1 MPRKR
6 GTDMMGTP
14 GKGYSNRTDL
24 TSNYDESK
32 NTAAT
37 GGMAPPSAPPMPM
50 QTPEDSPNLSD
61 PTQYPEE
68 PITTG
73 LNIGAGD
80 GPQRDN
86 RMAETQNLKRFLPL
100 LGLYLDNPDTPD
112 SVKALFQYIKGA

>member
-1 MPRKR
+1 
-6 GTDMMGTP
+6 
-14 GKGYSNRTDL
+14 
-24 TSNYDESK
+24 
-32 NTAAT
+32 
-37 GGMAPPSAPPMPM
+37 MPM

-100 LGLYLDNPDTPD
+100 LGLYLDNPETPD